1 MHLVRGALQVT
12 EIHQTTHAISWTM
25 SAQIDAGPASWVAD
39 VVVTTTVVV
48 VVVASIDLRECSD
61 LWTRVRDGPVRG
73 GPEGGCSLVSEE
85 VVLRFLL
92 LDMCPMLRRSR
103 QTRATL
109 RSAPPSTAIEQGG
122 PGGPDVGDAS
132 EGHRSSSLS
141 SRSTHRWTYSLQLG
155 GCTHNRKGIG
165 TR

>member
-1 MHLVRGALQVT
+1 MSPFIFPLTLKTWVT
-12 EIHQTTHAISWTM
+12 SGLW
-25 SAQIDAGPASWVAD
+25 AQIDASPASWAAD

-85 VVLRFLL
+85 VVLQFLL
-92 LDMCPMLRRSR
+92 RDMCPM
-103 QTRATL
+103 L

-122 PGGPDVGDAS
+122 PGGP
-132 EGHRSSSLS
+132 E
-141 SRSTHRWTYSLQLG
+141 T
-155 GCTHNRKGIG
+155 
-165 TR
+165 